1 MFDSEAVYDN
11 KYNKTNIK
19 ICNNRKN
26 TNFHGNKIL
35 EGNKYCTGLSV
46 ILWDFVDKISDNL
59 YVLIFLAECKYAVKK
74 IYIYIYW
81 IQLMKN

>member
-1 MFDSEAVYDN
+1 M
-11 KYNKTNIK
+11 K

-46 ILWDFVDKISDNL
+46 IL
-59 YVLIFLAECKYAVKK
+59 
-74 IYIYIYW
+74 
-81 IQLMKN
+81 